1 MSPWVVVGSAV
12 FVIFDAMVLILVLSL
27 ADWRRSS
34 DDPQRMR
41 DLSARF
47 PWSWSAAN
55 FRVKIAAPQEV
66 ESDPDLTEQLVRLLR
81 QLGAPM
87 LAYMLRTDPGSV
99 LRWSTGQEK
108 PLGLAVHRRVQTIA
122 TAVKCLSPGMR
133 DRQIRRWFNATN
145 SLTNGL
151 MPAEAV
157 RRDYWESVITAAE
170 CAAQDR

>member
-1 MSPWVVVGSAV
+1 MSPWVVVGIAV

-27 ADWRRSS
+27 ADLRRSS

-47 PWSWSAAN
+47 PWSWSAAI
-55 FRVKIAAPQEV
+55 FRVKITTASEAVSGSEP

-133 DRQIRRWFNATN
+133 DHQIRRWFNATN

-151 MPAEAV
+151 VAPP
-157 RRDYWESVITAAE
+157 RRCDETTGN
-170 CAAQDR
+170 Q